1 MLCNSETWYNITK
14 AELNLLETID
24 VMLLRRILRA
34 PKSTPKEMLFL
45 ELGCLPYTEIIQK
58 RRLMFLHYILHED
71 TNPMVQKFVEAQM
84 KNPTPKDWVT
94 TVGDDLKELG
104 SNVTFADIRTMSK
117 GKFKSMLKLNIKKK
131 AIKELEKR

>member
-1 MLCNSETWYNITK
+1 MKKIMSIIDSIPFGNHYFEIGVILRDSLLSSSMLCNSETWYNVTK

-45 ELGCLPYTEIIQK
+45 ELGCLPYKEMIQK

-71 TNPMVQKFVEAQM
+71 PSSTVHKFFEAQM
-84 KNPTPKDWVT
+84 KTP
-94 TVGDDLKELG
+94 
-104 SNVTFADIRTMSK
+104 R
-117 GKFKSMLKLNIKKK
+117 IK
-131 AIKELEKR
+131 IGLQQ